1 MSDGYRVNT
10 DELEAVVKRLRTLQQ
25 NVGQTADKS
34 KYNTVASQGDFGGDF
49 TEAHTLFTAHDNMKQ
64 FLDDTCLKLNQLIG
78 EFGDKTHTV
87 TTSYRDLEEQG
98 RVTMNAQHPNGRAV

>member
-1 MSDGYRVNT
+1 MSDGYQVNT

-25 NVGQTADKS
+25 NIGQTADKS

-49 TEAHTLFTAHDNMKQ
+49 AEARTLFEAHDNMKR

-78 EFGDKTHTV
+78 DFGDKTHTV
-87 TTSYRDLEEQG
+87 TTSYQDLEEQG
-98 RVTMNAQHPNGRAV
+98 RANMYRQQPNGRAV

>member
-25 NVGQTADKS
+25 NIGQTADKS
-34 KYNTVASQGDFGGDF
+34 KYNTVASRDDFGGDF
-49 TEAHTLFTAHDNMKQ
+49 AEADALFQAHDKMKS

-78 EFGDKTHTV
+78 DFGDKTHTV
-87 TTSYRDLEEQG
+87 TTSYQDLEEQG
-98 RVTMNAQHPNGRAV
+98 RVTMNAQVPDGKAV